1 MRAMFNLY
9 VGRAIIVLIVG
20 SILSIV
26 AVKYIEND
34 LATSVPMTTP
44 AEAATEY

>member
-1 MRAMFNLY
+1 VLNLY

-34 LATSVPMTTP
+34 LASSVPMTTP
-44 AEAATEY
+44 ARAATDY